1 MICLLAY
8 DIADDKRRRKVVK
21 ALEGAARRVQYS
33 VFEASLPEGQLRRLI
48 RRTTGYLSMEEGD
61 SLLVYR
67 LCASCAKRREGFG
80 RQPVDWDSD
89 VFVA

>member
-21 ALEGAARRVQYS
+21 ELEGSARRVQHS
-33 VFEASLPEGQLRRLI
+33 VFETSLPEGQLRRLV
-48 RRTTGYLSMEEGD
+48 RKTAGLLSQEDGD

-67 LCASCAKRREGFG
+67 LCAGCAKRREGFG
-80 RQPVDWDSD
+80 RQPEDWDGD
-89 VFVA
+89 VIFE